1 MDNTKT
7 ALKLK
12 DMLDISKRCT
22 DSVSW
27 HWSMAETSD
36 LVFIMCWLFVKVAHI
51 QENTALMASSWLGVI
66 VGFCTSINQEKKGV
80 MGNS

>member
-27 HWSMAETSD
+27 HWSMAETSF
-36 LVFIMCWLFVKVAHI
+36 LVFIMCWLFVKVPHI